1 MGAVHVPSEV
11 GKVSNRNRIVTMFAI
26 IGFATS
32 TVVFAEKAPIKTLA
46 NLQSAYNGES
56 NAHAKY
62 LEFAKQA
69 DGEGYG
75 KVASLFRA
83 AAAAEQIHLTCEAAV
98 LKEMGATPQADIKSP
113 SAKSTKEN
121 LEESA
126 NKGEGYERDTMYPRF
141 IKRARKD
148 GSKGALQCFSWA
160 RAAEAEH
167 FKLFTA
173 AARNLT
179 RMKGGPETYYVCSE
193 GGYTMRKLNAAKC
206 PGGKYDEVK

>member
-1 MGAVHVPSEV
+1 MS
-11 GKVSNRNRIVTMFAI
+11 SRNRITIAFAI
-26 IGFATS
+26 VGLAMS
-32 TVVFAEKAPIKTLA
+32 AVVFAQQAPDKTVA

-69 DGEGYG
+69 ESEDYG

-98 LKEMGATPQADIKSP
+98 IKEAGATPQAEIKSAP
-113 SAKSTKEN
+113 VKSTRQN

-126 NKGEGYERDTMYPRF
+126 NKGEGYERDIMYPRF
-141 IKRARKD
+141 IEQARKD
-148 GSKGALQCFSWA
+148 GNQGAVQCFTWA

-167 FKLFTA
+167 FNLFTA
-173 AARNLT
+173 AARNLAQ
-179 RMKGGPETYYVCSE
+179 MKGGPATYYVCSE
-193 GGYTMRKLNAAKC
+193 GGFTMDKLNAAKC
-206 PGGKYDEVK
+206 PGGKYEEIK